1 MKRCWNACIETTPG
15 KKNLRYWN
23 AQSNDGFHMWKTNH
37 EVYEGQCQKFD
48 YSGTNGF
55 LITIHFTG
63 TAK

>member
-1 MKRCWNACIETTPG
+1 MV
-15 KKNLRYWN
+15 KNLRYWN
-23 AQSNDGFHMWKTNH
+23 AQSNDGFRMWKTNH
-37 EVYEGQCQKFD
+37 EAYEGQCQKFD